1 MTLNDFIAKH
11 PAPYRS
17 PWQLRPCDGEA
28 RMRVGRCDLH
38 VFPERDVA
46 FVDSPNSTTEN
57 RDDAPADLPLIER
70 IGWFFARI
78 IDQERGDIDLDMIP
92 EWARD
97 ATISAID
104 ARLTERAANLNDAKT
119 HLEWSKP

>member
-1 MTLNDFIAKH
+1 
-11 PAPYRS
+11 
-17 PWQLRPCDGEA
+17 
-28 RMRVGRCDLH
+28 MRVGRCDLH
-38 VFPERDVA
+38 AYPERDVV

-78 IDQERGDIDLDMIP
+78 IDQERSDIDLDMIP

-97 ATISAID
+97 VTISAID
-104 ARLTERAANLNDAKT
+104 TRLTERAANLNDAKT